1 MIEARVMMRLICDDQ
16 LKVVEK
22 TMDEKMN
29 KMKVGWI
36 TDDCN

>member
-29 KMKVGWI
+29 KMKVG
-36 TDDCN
+36 